1 MLQRQPGLN
10 EISTAIPKCFT
21 VVGDLHGQ
29 LRDLVEIFRI
39 NGPPSSQNPYLF
51 NGDLVDRGEFSLE
64 VRARPVAD
72 RGSLRL
78 CVSVCLFSEDA
89 RANLDGREPSEPA
102 GRGVA
107 SLGARSR
114 RSDGEGYSG
123 SACEPC
129 ARVTRGRAETSD
141 CSRGAARRHDTTAAR
156 TWRARIW

>member
-78 CVSVCLFSEDA
+78 CVS
-89 RANLDGREPSEPA
+89 
-102 GRGVA
+102 A
-107 SLGARSR
+107 S
-114 RSDGEGYSG
+114 
-123 SACEPC
+123 P
-129 ARVTRGRAETSD
+129 RVSFLKT
-141 CSRGAARRHDTTAAR
+141 
-156 TWRARIW
+156 RARISTGESHLSQPAEASRVLELSLGGRMERDTRARPANPARE